1 MLDNDDD
8 VDGTITVKDFGTFD
22 TANGSITIAADGEY
36 TYTPDEN
43 YNGTDSFEYTIVD
56 DDGAESTATLDLTID
71 DINDGPVAA
80 DDENT
85 GDEDTDQTGNV
96 LDNDDDVDG
105 TITVKD
111 TGTFDTA
118 NGSITIA
125 ADGEYTYTPDENYN
139 GSDSFEYTIV
149 DDDGAEFTAT
159 LDLTITDVNDGPVA
173 ADDENTG
180 DEDTDQTGN
189 VLDNDVDVDGTITVK
204 DFGTFD
210 TANGFDHD
218 CC

>member
-1 MLDNDDD
+1 MLL
-8 VDGTITVKDFGTFD
+8 
-22 TANGSITIAADGEY
+22 TANILIHLTR
-36 TYTPDEN
+36 N
-43 YNGTDSFEYTIVD
+43 YNGSDSFEYTIVD
-56 DDGAESTATLDLTID
+56 DDGAESTATLDLTITD
-71 DINDGPVAA
+71 VNDGPIAA

-125 ADGEYTYTPDENYN
+125 ADGEYTYTPDENFN

-149 DDDGAEFTAT
+149 DDDGAESTAT
-159 LDLTITDVNDGPVA
+159 LDLN
-173 ADDENTG
+173 
-180 DEDTDQTGN
+180 
-189 VLDNDVDVDGTITVK
+189 
-204 DFGTFD
+204 
-210 TANGFDHD
+210 H
-218 CC
+218 

>member
-1 MLDNDDD
+1 MADVNDGPVAADDENTGDEDTDQTGNVLDNDDD
-8 VDGTITVKDFGTFD
+8 VDGDITVKDTGTFD

-43 YNGTDSFEYTIVD
+43 YNGSDSFEYTIVD

-105 TITVKD
+105 DITVKD

-118 NGSITIA
+118 NGS
-125 ADGEYTYTPDENYN
+125 
-139 GSDSFEYTIV
+139 
-149 DDDGAEFTAT
+149 
-159 LDLTITDVNDGPVA
+159 
-173 ADDENTG
+173 
-180 DEDTDQTGN
+180 
-189 VLDNDVDVDGTITVK
+189 
-204 DFGTFD
+204 
-210 TANGFDHD
+210 
-218 CC
+218 